1 MATFE
6 EKAERLKKE
15 LEEATND
22 DQRRNLSREYEL
34 TLRLLRIIR
43 GEVFTLDDINKCRM
57 EIMRLYPGYDRP
69 ITAESGILLAAEAIR
84 KSFGKKYYL
93 PLYKYPILIDFGNT
107 GWADMRDPSEQLYQL
122 YVQKRRGRVILIFP
136 LYRLHQRC
144 AFHIM
149 LFQQF
154 IKRGLW
160 IKNLSTK
167 SSIRDLAVVP
177 VILQGAF
184 RDAEDA
190 ANLLTGQVQF
200 ISDGRAVRVDQNID
214 SPDGFDDVAVQFLER
229 GAVAGD
235 DLFGHATGF
244 FIRFFSRRC
253 RMSSS
258 RNSTLFPNAV

>member
-93 PLYKYPILIDFGNT
+93 PLYKYPILIDFRDT
-107 GWADMRDPSEQLYQL
+107 GWADMRDPFEQLYQL
-122 YVQKRRGRVILIFP
+122 YVQKGGKSDLIFP
-136 LYRLHQRC
+136 YTGYIS
-144 AFHIM
+144 AA
-149 LFQQF
+149 
-154 IKRGLW
+154 
-160 IKNLSTK
+160 LSY
-167 SSIRDLAVVP
+167 
-177 VILQGAF
+177 
-184 RDAEDA
+184 
-190 ANLLTGQVQF
+190 
-200 ISDGRAVRVDQNID
+200 
-214 SPDGFDDVAVQFLER
+214 
-229 GAVAGD
+229 
-235 DLFGHATGF
+235 
-244 FIRFFSRRC
+244 
-253 RMSSS
+253 
-258 RNSTLFPNAV
+258 NAVPAVYKARTVDKESFHQE

>member
-93 PLYKYPILIDFGNT
+93 PLYKYPIL
-107 GWADMRDPSEQLYQL
+107 
-122 YVQKRRGRVILIFP
+122 
-136 LYRLHQRC
+136 YRL
-144 AFHIM
+144 
-149 LFQQF
+149 
-154 IKRGLW
+154 
-160 IKNLSTK
+160 
-167 SSIRDLAVVP
+167 
-177 VILQGAF
+177 
-184 RDAEDA
+184 
-190 ANLLTGQVQF
+190 
-200 ISDGRAVRVDQNID
+200 
-214 SPDGFDDVAVQFLER
+214 
-229 GAVAGD
+229 
-235 DLFGHATGF
+235 

>member
-93 PLYKYPILIDFGNT
+93 PLYKYPILIDFGT
-107 GWADMRDPSEQLYQL
+107 P
-122 YVQKRRGRVILIFP
+122 
-136 LYRLHQRC
+136 
-144 AFHIM
+144 
-149 LFQQF
+149 
-154 IKRGLW
+154 
-160 IKNLSTK
+160 
-167 SSIRDLAVVP
+167 VP

-244 FIRFFSRRC
+244 LSDSFPGDAGCRRPGTVLYSL
-253 RMSSS
+253 M
-258 RNSTLFPNAV
+258 LYKG

>member
-93 PLYKYPILIDFGNT
+93 PLYKYPILIDFGT
-107 GWADMRDPSEQLYQL
+107 TAKSL
-122 YVQKRRGRVILIFP
+122 IL
-136 LYRLHQRC
+136 
-144 AFHIM
+144 
-149 LFQQF
+149 
-154 IKRGLW
+154 
-160 IKNLSTK
+160 
-167 SSIRDLAVVP
+167 
-177 VILQGAF
+177 
-184 RDAEDA
+184 
-190 ANLLTGQVQF
+190 LLV
-200 ISDGRAVRVDQNID
+200 
-214 SPDGFDDVAVQFLER
+214 ER
-229 GAVAGD
+229 
-235 DLFGHATGF
+235 F
-244 FIRFFSRRC
+244 FIHSPRFINC
-253 RMSSS
+253 W
-258 RNSTLFPNAV
+258 NSII

>member
-93 PLYKYPILIDFGNT
+93 PLYKYPILID
-107 GWADMRDPSEQLYQL
+107 
-122 YVQKRRGRVILIFP
+122 
-136 LYRLHQRC
+136 YRPMIM
-144 AFHIM
+144 HIVANSAS
-149 LFQQF
+149 LE
-154 IKRGLW
+154 
-160 IKNLSTK
+160 
-167 SSIRDLAVVP
+167 SSYTSKK
-177 VILQGAF
+177 GG
-184 RDAEDA
+184 E
-190 ANLLTGQVQF
+190 
-200 ISDGRAVRVDQNID
+200 
-214 SPDGFDDVAVQFLER
+214 E
-229 GAVAGD
+229 
-235 DLFGHATGF
+235 
-244 FIRFFSRRC
+244 
-253 RMSSS
+253 
-258 RNSTLFPNAV
+258 